1 MSRLAEFRQ
10 LEQQLAA
17 QLAELE
23 ALKGSSELQ
32 KEIQF
37 ETELRALLADYGYSL
52 RDIINILDP
61 QASRRA
67 AAPVAVNKAPRK
79 AREVKQYKN
88 PHNGEMIETKGGNH
102 KLLKEWK
109 AEYGGDTV
117 ETWLTR

>member
-37 ETELRALLADYGYSL
+37 ETKLRALLADYGYSL

-102 KLLKEWK
+102 KLLKVWK
-109 AEYGGDTV
+109 AEYGSDEV
-117 ETWLTR
+117 ESWLSN